1 MSKINIV
8 TRDDFLELIRNLRD
22 NGELSQYVEDNG
34 DNQYKIALGNP
45 EVYQTLTGIDGQAYD
60 EYDFLFSLENRVDIE
75 QTTNY
80 NAISS
85 FNILQEQP
93 EQNLKSVYQLT
104 TAQLYELEEDFK
116 NQSYDILTGELESL
130 LVYDNPPM
138 SLTEKIDKTSIYRAK
153 DYFPFRVDFRFTD
166 TKNSFYKTL
175 VNSEAYELMVE
186 LFHKT
191 PFQVEQV
198 STDVYGK
205 QLLSLEISDLL
216 NSGIPTIDNFR
227 TETVPST
234 ALDEL
239 SWGPEFDNLEK
250 MILQYQI
257 GMHVTVNAP
266 TYKSMVFGDKK
277 TSFEIICYKIE
288 KYKDDQPLPVQVF
301 YVPAS
306 DSNRDFSDT
315 QVYFG
320 NVYHYR
326 VHAIGISLSSSYI
339 YSVATGFPFIN
350 KALLTV
356 TDRPTAKFF
365 QFEILTKTV
374 KIDGIAPTV
383 PEVSFLNRSNEEA
396 RMRFY
401 FEPSVHEEREQFL
414 PILESDSQSMSMA
427 KKDIMGKTIFR
438 LNQDVL
444 TYQIFKLNNKPKSY
458 DDFVNALA
466 ADVIGTDK
474 SSSEVYEMYLT
485 PNRKFYF
492 TFRAKNGFNLF
503 SNPTPIYEV
512 ELIQDADETRVSVK
526 TINLTEDTM
535 MRTKTFGRFLRIY
548 PSFDQLLIREYQ
560 EVFDEIQ
567 LNDEGSVVAE
577 AFTFNNKNY
586 FVGNTD
592 HPIWGKKMKF
602 RVRSRNTG
610 KIVDINV
617 DFVLEKKETEAD
629 F

>member
-1 MSKINIV
+1 M
-8 TRDDFLELIRNLRD
+8 
-22 NGELSQYVEDNG
+22 
-34 DNQYKIALGNP
+34 
-45 EVYQTLTGIDGQAYD
+45 
-60 EYDFLFSLENRVDIE
+60 
-75 QTTNY
+75 
-80 NAISS
+80 
-85 FNILQEQP
+85 
-93 EQNLKSVYQLT
+93 
-104 TAQLYELEEDFK
+104 
-116 NQSYDILTGELESL
+116 
-130 LVYDNPPM
+130 
-138 SLTEKIDKTSIYRAK
+138 
-153 DYFPFRVDFRFTD
+153 
-166 TKNSFYKTL
+166 
-175 VNSEAYELMVE
+175 
-186 LFHKT
+186 
-191 PFQVEQV
+191 
-198 STDVYGK
+198 
-205 QLLSLEISDLL
+205 
-216 NSGIPTIDNFR
+216 
-227 TETVPST
+227 
-234 ALDEL
+234 
-239 SWGPEFDNLEK
+239 
-250 MILQYQI
+250 
-257 GMHVTVNAP
+257 
-266 TYKSMVFGDKK
+266 
-277 TSFEIICYKIE
+277 
-288 KYKDDQPLPVQVF
+288 
-301 YVPAS
+301 
-306 DSNRDFSDT
+306 
-315 QVYFG
+315 
-320 NVYHYR
+320 
-326 VHAIGISLSSSYI
+326 
-339 YSVATGFPFIN
+339 
-350 KALLTV
+350 
-356 TDRPTAKFF
+356 
-365 QFEILTKTV
+365 
-374 KIDGIAPTV
+374 
-383 PEVSFLNRSNEEA
+383 
-396 RMRFY
+396 
-401 FEPSVHEEREQFL
+401 HEEREQFL
-414 PILESDSQSMSMA
+414 PILESDSTSMSMA

-567 LNDEGSVVAE
+567 LNDEGGVVAE

-617 DFVLEKKETEAD
+617 DFVLEKEETEAD